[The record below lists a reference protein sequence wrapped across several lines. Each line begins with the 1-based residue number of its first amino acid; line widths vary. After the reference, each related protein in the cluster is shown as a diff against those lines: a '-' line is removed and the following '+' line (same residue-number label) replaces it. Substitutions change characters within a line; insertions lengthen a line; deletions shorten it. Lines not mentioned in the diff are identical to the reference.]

1 VTAARAALAAA
12 REEPPRWLYPLLLAV
27 PFLVGI
33 AVLRGLTVE
42 IDTFHGSDA
51 RVYHLP
57 TIEHFADR
65 LDFDSYPAAQT
76 PLYHL
81 LFAGWG
87 ELVGFEPWRLRLLN
101 VVISYAAV
109 IVLFGL
115 LRRRALTAF
124 QSFALSLLFA
134 LSPYFFGAS
143 FTLLTDNLALLFGLL
158 ALDRFDRFGESASP
172 RELGVGLLAM
182 AAAVLTRQSFL
193 WLAPVAAFYLI
204 RTPLPPRLRA
214 AGAGLGALAL
224 APMAGLV
231 VVWGGLVPPTA
242 DPLSCGFCA
251 DKPGVGRDSLTL
263 RTVGFTIALFGV
275 YATAVLGPGIARRL
289 RPRTSQVAP
298 RARRR
303 LSLRPNA
310 RDLASPLAGRARDL
324 MPGALELAPP
334 LLAAVAILAMSP
346 LAFKPVRP
354 GQGGDAGYLWK
365 ISDRFPELFGTSLLF
380 WALVPLGAVALFL
393 LARREGP
400 LSLPVVYF
408 ASFLVAALPVG
419 LVYQKYFDPFALL
432 AVALLARPPD
442 LRERADYAGVAVLAA
457 AFVAYALSFAG

>member
-1 VTAARAALAAA
+1 
-12 REEPPRWLYPLLLAV
+12 
-27 PFLVGI
+27 
-33 AVLRGLTVE
+33 
-42 IDTFHGSDA
+42 
-51 RVYHLP
+51 
-57 TIEHFADR
+57 
-65 LDFDSYPAAQT
+65 
-76 PLYHL
+76 
-81 LFAGWG
+81 
-87 ELVGFEPWRLRLLN
+87 
-101 VVISYAAV
+101 
-109 IVLFGL
+109 
-115 LRRRALTAF
+115 
-124 QSFALSLLFA
+124 
-134 LSPYFFGAS
+134 
-143 FTLLTDNLALLFGLL
+143 
-158 ALDRFDRFGESASP
+158 
-172 RELGVGLLAM
+172 M

-193 WLAPVAAFYLI
+193 WLAPVAAFYLV

-224 APMAGLV
+224 APMAALV

-263 RTVGFTIALFGV
+263 RTVSFTIALFGV
-275 YATAVLGPGIARRL
+275 YATAVLGPGVARRAGGMGIARRAGGVL
-289 RPRTSQVAP
+289 RGGRQL
-298 RARRR
+298 RAG
-303 LSLRPNA
+303 A
-310 RDLASPLAGRARDL
+310 R
-324 MPGALELAPP
+324 ELAPP
-334 LLAAVAILAMSP
+334 LLAAVALLAISP

-432 AVALLARPPD
+432 AMALVVRPPD
-442 LRERADYAGVAVLAA
+442 LRDRADYAGVAILAV